1 MITIEQALGAET
13 IRQLETIYWVVF
25 TGALMA
31 AIWVP
36 RRLVAKVLAAA
47 ACLALFLAP
56 HLYFR
61 PTAQQIDEVRALA
74 AADDASRRVFEDR
87 CKLAGET
94 VERTVDDV
102 EGVHLDNLF
111 PDLPEQMAGGYWPGA
126 ALPWQSGGFMYLLS
140 FLDWEHQQ
148 FPPKRGVFGLSAD
161 PPAKGSVSYDGY
173 RYVETSEGGV
183 LYRHRLNSRRTAYAE
198 DSVDRTPWSGP
209 AARYAVSYRDIVDPE
224 AKAHRIA
231 GAKVTI
237 HDRREGD
244 VMAEKT
250 WYSYAPYTTSDRGRA
265 WLHAT
270 TCPGLAAAMPT
281 HTIRVFV
288 DQVLKPK
295 QEK

>member
-1 MITIEQALGAET
+1 M
-13 IRQLETIYWVVF
+13 RQIETIYWVAF
-25 TGALMA
+25 AGAVLA
-31 AIWVP
+31 AVWVP
-36 RRLVAKVLAAA
+36 RRLVVKLLAAA

-94 VERTVDDV
+94 VARIVENV
-102 EGVHLDNLF
+102 EGLHLDNLF
-111 PDLPEQMAGGYWPGA
+111 PDLHEREAGDHWPGA
-126 ALPWQSGGFMYLLS
+126 ALAWQSGGFMYLLS

-148 FPPKRGVFGLSAD
+148 FPPKRGVWGQSAE

-173 RYVETSEGGV
+173 RFVETSEAGG
-183 LYRHRLNSRRTAYAE
+183 LYRYRLNSRRTAYAE
-198 DSVDRTPWSGP
+198 DSVDRTPWTGP
-209 AARYAVSYRDIVDPE
+209 QARYAVRYEDIVDPE

-237 HDRREGD
+237 QDRRNGD
-244 VMAEKT
+244 VVAEKT
-250 WYSYAPYTTSDRGRA
+250 WYTKAPPHWTGGQDRA
-265 WLHAT
+265 WLHGAV
-270 TCPGLAAAMPT
+270 CPGLPGAMPT
-281 HTIRVFV
+281 HTIRAFV